1 MKRALVLNGGG
12 SRGAY
17 EIGAW
22 QALDALG
29 VRFDGVYGT
38 SIGALNA
45 ALFAQGD
52 LEGAVALWSN
62 ITVKQ
67 IMVVED
73 DGDFAVDRMIA
84 SKRDVIP
91 FLRDNVRHFRMDISP
106 LEALARERLDEGRIR
121 ARGLRLGVMTTRAP
135 QLTGAPVLLEHMKP
149 GSLVDWVIASASCF
163 PIFPARNIDGQRY
176 IDGGYYDNLPVD
188 MALADGMDEVV
199 AVELR
204 PEYTHP
210 EYVRMPWLIT
220 VRPLHSLGG
229 FLDFNPDLLRRSRLL
244 GYQDTMKRWG
254 QLDGFR
260 YAFRRVD
267 ALAVSD
273 GAHRYMEALLRFDS
287 ELIRRGLIHR
297 GQPANAPLLAALQ
310 RETGERAL
318 SWKDIWV
325 RGLELCAEALGQR
338 EDAIYDPEAMLR
350 RARAFC
356 EGQVFTERFD
366 DGGLQVV
373 RRRGSRALMAFVYQR
388 LASGE
393 GFPPELLKRLGETP
407 VEVAGAMFVG
417 IS

>member
-1 MKRALVLNGGG
+1 
-12 SRGAY
+12 
-17 EIGAW
+17 
-22 QALDALG
+22 
-29 VRFDGVYGT
+29 
-38 SIGALNA
+38 
-45 ALFAQGD
+45 
-52 LEGAVALWSN
+52 
-62 ITVKQ
+62 
-67 IMVVED
+67 
-73 DGDFAVDRMIA
+73 
-84 SKRDVIP
+84 
-91 FLRDNVRHFRMDISP
+91 
-106 LEALARERLDEGRIR
+106 
-121 ARGLRLGVMTTRAP
+121 MTTRAP
-135 QLTGAPVLLEHMKP
+135 QLTGAPVLREHMKP

-199 AVELR
+199 AVELH

-210 EYVRMPWLIT
+210 EYARMPWLTT

-229 FLDFNPDLLRRSRLL
+229 FLDFNPDLLRRSRLM
-244 GYQDTMKRWG
+244 GYQDAMKRWG
-254 QLDGFR
+254 RLDGFR

-273 GAHRYMEALLRFDS
+273 GAHRYMDALLRFDG

-297 GQPANAPLLAALQ
+297 GKPANAPLLGALQ
-310 RETGERAL
+310 RETGERTL

-356 EGQVFTERFD
+356 EGQTFSERFD
-366 DGGLQVV
+366 DGGLQAV

-393 GFPPELLKRLGETP
+393 GFPPELLRRLGETP
-407 VEVAGAMFVG
+407 VEVAGAMFVWKA
-417 IS
+417 